1 MYSSSTPVWRWRL
14 SGGAVWTEAGGLFH
28 TRWSLSGRDNE
39 CKQWLMNGRGVAATF
54 DVGCSADA
62 LGSGAIPARG
72 PTIRSVGLLETVN
85 PAWFIVELLIAVSNG
100 IGVCPSIHL
109 SISVCRPG
117 CSISLQS
124 TIKSVLHYWSRVI
137 PTAPL
142 RVQVVTPVHFTWPHA
157 RRPCSYQTYTS
168 FSSSARIDPPRI
180 ISPAFW
186 SPLKTATENER
197 VVRRSCVQADL
208 IHFPLT
214 SPLRNSGF

>member
-1 MYSSSTPVWRWRL
+1 
-14 SGGAVWTEAGGLFH
+14 
-28 TRWSLSGRDNE
+28 
-39 CKQWLMNGRGVAATF
+39 MNGRGVAATF

-142 RVQVVTPVHFTWPHA
+142 RVQVVTPVHFT
-157 RRPCSYQTYTS
+157 
-168 FSSSARIDPPRI
+168 
-180 ISPAFW
+180 
-186 SPLKTATENER
+186 
-197 VVRRSCVQADL
+197 
-208 IHFPLT
+208 
-214 SPLRNSGF
+214 

>member
-1 MYSSSTPVWRWRL
+1 
-14 SGGAVWTEAGGLFH
+14 
-28 TRWSLSGRDNE
+28 
-39 CKQWLMNGRGVAATF
+39 VAATF

-142 RVQVVTPVHFTWPHA
+142 RVQVVTPVHFT
-157 RRPCSYQTYTS
+157 
-168 FSSSARIDPPRI
+168 
-180 ISPAFW
+180 
-186 SPLKTATENER
+186 
-197 VVRRSCVQADL
+197 
-208 IHFPLT
+208 
-214 SPLRNSGF
+214 